1 MSESPVID
9 SEPLSRFP
17 KHASKHPGRQQA
29 KKQVIPGQ
37 QQAKKEANPNRKKRM
52 AKAVI
57 MGIRSQKFIFPG
69 SALNVSK
76 SSVQFAQAP
85 NTTTVPQM
93 KMAIHAMNI
102 T

>member
-17 KHASKHPGRQQA
+17 KHASKHPGRQQ

-37 QQAKKEANPNRKKRM
+37 QQAKKEAIPRPNPNWKKRIL
-52 AKAVI
+52 KAVI

-76 SSVQFAQAP
+76 SSVQFA
-85 NTTTVPQM
+85 
-93 KMAIHAMNI
+93 
-102 T
+102 